1 MKQIYVV
8 EQYKNQ
14 NKNLAK
20 PLVSPVLDKLDFR
33 VLFLKEKGK
42 QQQHPISV
50 TLTITCRIDK

>member
-14 NKNLAK
+14 NKNFAK

-33 VLFLKEKGK
+33 VLFLKRLENG
-42 QQQHPISV
+42 
-50 TLTITCRIDK
+50 LTGRKINPLR